1 METSQHDC
9 NCINKAECKAC
20 QALYDEI
27 NANQN
32 RRLDNIEDELKE
44 IRKLNMTVA
53 EMAQTLK
60 QMANE
65 LSRQGDRLEVIE
77 KEPAKNWKNAIWL
90 IIAGIIGAVLTIFLR
105 KLGV

>member
-1 METSQHDC
+1 MDTSPHE
-9 NCINKAECKAC
+9 CITKTECKSC

-65 LSRQGDRLEVIE
+65 LSRQGDRLEEIE
-77 KEPAKNWKNAIWL
+77 KEPAKNWKNTVWL
-90 IIAGIIGAVLTIFLR
+90 IIAGVLGAVLTMILR
-105 KLGV
+105 RMGL